1 MDTNVSR
8 VLRLF
13 RLSVPPVFFLLACYV
28 CLGEH
33 VFGLAYVVGKRLT
46 PRLRATLRDL
56 YRLSSAFIAFVMHAY
71 LWYACADDDEEGA
84 PLCPRTRFK
93 ERHCLAITSASA
105 LYCGATLLV
114 ERWANPMLGLDQ
126 PTGVRARACAAMGLM
141 LTWFTIADQQLCAHL
156 LLLLFTARRTL
167 VHFPR
172 VEKVYAM
179 CPQALHG
186 AAHEPRAHAA
196 SATPSPS
203 WPWPPWRPWA
213 CCRSVWSG
221 YQPSFKQR
229 NASSAVLPR
238 APA

>member
-28 CLGEH
+28 FLGEH
-33 VFGLAYVVGKRLT
+33 VFGLAYVVGKRLK
-46 PRLRATLRDL
+46 PRLRATLRGL

-126 PTGVRARACAAMGLM
+126 PTGAARARVRRNGARAHVVHHRGPAAVRAPAA
-141 LTWFTIADQQLCAHL
+141 A
-156 LLLLFTARRTL
+156 
-167 VHFPR
+167 
-172 VEKVYAM
+172 
-179 CPQALHG
+179 ALHG
-186 AAHEPRAHAA
+186 APHARAL
-196 SATPSPS
+196 SKGGEGLRDVPSS
-203 WPWPPWRPWA
+203 STR
-213 CCRSVWSG
+213 CCT
-221 YQPSFKQR
+221 
-229 NASSAVLPR
+229 
-238 APA
+238 